1 MIEKYILEQQPE
13 LQERLRQV
21 WKCISEAIP
30 DAEQTICY
38 SMPTFKKQK
47 NIIHFA
53 AFKNHIGIYPGPKTI
68 EAFQDRLS
76 AYKTSKGA
84 IQIPHTEALPLEL
97 IADLARWSY
106 ENNGAKKK
114 GKCQ

>member
-1 MIEKYILEQQPE
+1 MAQAPE
-13 LQERLRQV
+13 LKERLRQV

-38 SMPTFKKQK
+38 SMPTFKKKK

-53 AFKNHIGIYPGPKTI
+53 AFKSHIGIYPGPKTI
-68 EAFQDRLS
+68 EAFKDKLTM
-76 AYKTSKGA
+76 YKTSKGA
-84 IQIPHTEALPLEL
+84 IQLPHSQELPLEL

-106 ENNGAKKK
+106 QNNVLNK

>member
-1 MIEKYILEQQPE
+1 MIEKYIMAQQLE

-21 WKCISEAIP
+21 WNCISEAIP

-38 SMPTFKKQK
+38 SMPTFRKQK

-68 EAFQDRLS
+68 EAFKDKLIS
-76 AYKTSKGA
+76 YKTSKGA
-84 IQIPHTEALPLEL
+84 IQLPHSQELPLKL

-106 ENNGAKKK
+106 QNNVHPIK
-114 GKCQ
+114 GK